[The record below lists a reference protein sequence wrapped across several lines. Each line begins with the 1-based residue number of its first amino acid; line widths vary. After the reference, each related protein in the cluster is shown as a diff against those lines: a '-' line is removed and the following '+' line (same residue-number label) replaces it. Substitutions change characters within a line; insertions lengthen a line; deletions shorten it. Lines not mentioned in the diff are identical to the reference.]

1 MPGRIASLDDLPP
14 SVVPSISEACRCA
27 VNDSFARLDDRDNT
41 GSIREICHAFVSGGM
56 LIVEYLYNGAP
67 WHLNFDLHGFP
78 RGWVEDGWVSSN
90 PVPHV
95 LRHADT
101 KPRPKPWYLS
111 TGKAD
116 LDYENQP

>member
-14 SVVPSISEACRCA
+14 SVVLPISEACRCA
-27 VNDSFARLDDRDNT
+27 VNESFARLGGRDNF
-41 GSIREICHAFVSGGM
+41 GCVREITHAFVRGRV
-56 LIVEYLYNGAP
+56 LIVEYLYDGAV
-67 WHLNFDLHGFP
+67 WHINFNPQGFP
-78 RGWVEDGWVSSN
+78 IGWVEEGWVSSH

-95 LRHADT
+95 LRRADT
-101 KPRPKPWYLS
+101 NPRPKPWYLS